1 MMFFQILLVAGYA
14 YSHLLRAVLSPKK
27 AFWTHCVVLVAS
39 CLTLP
44 VTPQVAT
51 DGNLTI
57 AILWTL
63 AFAVGL
69 PYFAL
74 STTGSL
80 VQAWHHASLSIASQ
94 NDQQADS
101 KTYRLYAISNFG
113 SLLALVSYPFLVEPW
128 ISVNGQIWIWSLA
141 FVVFCSLCLWTGFFS
156 TRISDWG
163 DRQNTTL
170 EPTEADRVTAL
181 RLLFW
186 FLLAFCP
193 SVTLL
198 ATTNLMCQEIASVP
212 FLWILPLSLYLLSFM
227 ICFDRPGVYNRAVF
241 GPLLLLS
248 IVAGILVVQAHIYVS
263 IVLQVGG
270 LASVCFFVAMTCH
283 GELERL
289 KPSPE
294 RLTLFFLIIAIGG
307 ACGGVA
313 VAVGAPMLFDSFI
326 EFQLALLLCLAL
338 AIACPW
344 LFKRDMPVD
353 DSKPANKIGLTTYAV
368 GGMLIA
374 AMVLASLMFQL
385 SPEFRPHEI
394 FRGRNEYGVIK
405 VIQSAGYRKFIS
417 GQVNHGGQFV
427 DAEKHST
434 PSGYYGPTS
443 GFGVAMRR
451 ASEMKR
457 DKSEGPPAEGLRVA
471 VIGMGV
477 GAMLAW
483 SQPEDDFTM
492 FELNPLVHEIAKKHF
507 TYLDDHPS
515 AVYIGDGRRWLNK
528 LSGLDGYSSD
538 QQFDVIAMDAFSS
551 DSVPQHLLT
560 KECFELYFT
569 NLAPDG
575 IIVAHI
581 TNRFVDLRPVVIA
594 AAEDAGMAVWM
605 RHDKDSTNDH
615 ETDWIL
621 ISRDPDFADV
631 AWMENLATPIPK
643 DLPRVRWTDSFASLS
658 SVTRWSTELDIDDLK
673 KSQQALKETER

>member
-1 MMFFQILLVAGYA
+1 MATAPPTLPRFRFMLRFQITIFVSALLLFSIQPMIAKSILPGYGGTAAVWTTCMMFFQILLVAGYT
-14 YSHLLRAVLSPKK
+14 YSHLLRALLSPRQ
-27 AFWTHCVVLVAS
+27 AFWTHFVVLLVS
-39 CLTLP
+39 CCALP
-44 VTPQVAT
+44 ISPQIAT
-51 DGNLTI
+51 NENLTI

-63 AFAVGL
+63 TFSIGL

-80 VQAWHHASLSIASQ
+80 IQAWHHASLSHAPQDASI
-94 NDQQADS
+94 ADS

-113 SLLALVSYPFLVEPW
+113 SLLALVSYPFLIEPW
-128 ISVNGQIWIWSLA
+128 VSVDWQILIWSLA
-141 FVVFCSLCLWTGFFS
+141 FVVFCVLCLWTGFFS
-156 TRISDWG
+156 TRIEDWAE
-163 DRQNTTL
+163 QQTVLPIATAA
-170 EPTEADRVTAL
+170 ERVTPMRVVL
-181 RLLFW
+181 W

-227 ICFDRPGVYNRAVF
+227 ICFDRPSVYRRTVF

-248 IVAGILVVQAHIYVS
+248 IIAGILVVQAHIYVS
-263 IVLQVGG
+263 IVLQVAG

-294 RLTLFFLIIAIGG
+294 RLTLFFLIVAIGG

-344 LFKRDMPVD
+344 LFSGAAKSDSSNV
-353 DSKPANKIGLTTYAV
+353 DSKPTSKLALTAYAASA
-368 GGMLIA
+368 MLIA

-385 SPEFRPHEI
+385 SPEFRPNEI
-394 FRGRNEYGVIK
+394 FRGRNEYGVVK
-405 VIQSAGYRKFIS
+405 VIQDDGYRKFIS

-427 DAEKHST
+427 DVEKHNM

-443 GFGVAMRR
+443 GFGVAMRLQREMR
-451 ASEMKR
+451 ALEADS
-457 DKSEGPPAEGLRVA
+457 DGPPGLRTA
-471 VIGMGV
+471 VIGMGI

-492 FELNPLVHEIAKKHF
+492 FELNPLVHKIAKEHF

-515 AVYIGDGRRWLNK
+515 TVYIGDGRRLLKK
-528 LSGLDGYSSD
+528 LS
-538 QQFDVIAMDAFSS
+538 
-551 DSVPQHLLT
+551 
-560 KECFELYFT
+560 ELSEF
-569 NLAPDG
+569 NEQMSLMM
-575 IIVAHI
+575 
-581 TNRFVDLRPVVIA
+581 A
-594 AAEDAGMAVWM
+594 AAV
-605 RHDKDSTNDH
+605 S
-615 ETDWIL
+615 
-621 ISRDPDFADV
+621 
-631 AWMENLATPIPK
+631 
-643 DLPRVRWTDSFASLS
+643 DLM
-658 SVTRWSTELDIDDLK
+658 
-673 KSQQALKETER
+673 